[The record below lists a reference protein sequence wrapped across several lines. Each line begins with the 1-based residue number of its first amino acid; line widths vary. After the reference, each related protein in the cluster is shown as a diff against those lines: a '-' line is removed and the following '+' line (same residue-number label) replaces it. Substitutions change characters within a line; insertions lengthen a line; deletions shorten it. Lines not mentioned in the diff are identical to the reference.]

1 MISIC
6 MEKRI
11 EASARTE
18 EKLEQFLHRELG
30 LTMRQIRQAKY
41 RENGICINGIR
52 SRVTEVLNPGDVV
65 TVLLEEAEEESSQL
79 IPGDGELRILYED
92 EDVLAVDKPAGVV
105 VHPSPGHYGDSL
117 SNTAVRY
124 FREKSLSVKIRSVGR
139 LDKDTSGI
147 VLFAK
152 NQVAAARLSEQKIS
166 GACEKEYLAL
176 ASGIPKPRTG
186 TVCTHLMKD
195 PESRMKMKVTDQGLP
210 AVTHYEV
217 IQVFETYSL
226 LRVLIETGRAHQ
238 IRVHMASIGHPLLGD
253 LLYGND
259 RCMERT
265 ALHAAS
271 CRFLQPFTGEE
282 ICLLADL
289 PEDMK
294 KMIDLRKER

>member
-117 SNTAVRY
+117 
-124 FREKSLSVKIRSVGR
+124 
-139 LDKDTSGI
+139 
-147 VLFAK
+147 
-152 NQVAAARLSEQKIS
+152 
-166 GACEKEYLAL
+166 
-176 ASGIPKPRTG
+176 
-186 TVCTHLMKD
+186 
-195 PESRMKMKVTDQGLP
+195 
-210 AVTHYEV
+210 
-217 IQVFETYSL
+217 
-226 LRVLIETGRAHQ
+226 
-238 IRVHMASIGHPLLGD
+238 
-253 LLYGND
+253 
-259 RCMERT
+259 
-265 ALHAAS
+265 
-271 CRFLQPFTGEE
+271 
-282 ICLLADL
+282 
-289 PEDMK
+289 
-294 KMIDLRKER
+294 

>member
-139 LDKDTSGI
+139 LDKDSEGLILMT
-147 VLFAK
+147 
-152 NQVAAARLSEQKIS
+152 NQGDLLNKIMKA
-166 GACEKEYLAL
+166 GNYHEKEYL
-176 ASGIPKPRTG
+176 
-186 TVCTHLMKD
+186 
-195 PESRMKMKVTDQGLP
+195 
-210 AVTHYEV
+210 
-217 IQVFETYSL
+217 ET
-226 LRVLIETGRAHQ
+226 
-238 IRVHMASIGHPLLGD
+238 PL
-253 LLYGND
+253 
-259 RCMERT
+259 
-265 ALHAAS
+265 
-271 CRFLQPFTGEE
+271 
-282 ICLLADL
+282 
-289 PEDMK
+289 
-294 KMIDLRKER
+294 